1 MHLNVFAS
9 QNCFVRCRG
18 CYSFSREEKKGKYIS
33 TDKLIRFLKYAY
45 DEGTKKVTLC
55 GGDPLAREDI
65 IDLIERIKEIGL
77 SISLDT
83 VGSSIIKDVKL
94 GRKTTIKQIDA
105 NKIAENIDVV
115 GIPIDGSNNKTFKLF
130 RQTKADLLNEQLAIC
145 EKLHQAGAN
154 ICINTVA
161 HKGNLEDAEELA
173 KLIKSLNYIN
183 KWQIFQYEPLGKYG
197 VKNRDS
203 FEITETQFL
212 EFQSDVLK
220 VFGNDSSKVQFK
232 SFNDRKNAYV
242 LIDNSGNAWIPS
254 DKIMSDTEFSYDLG
268 KDVII
273 GNICNPEDWD
283 EICSYLDRD
292 TESLDRKQSTI
303 NRNSS
308 VNSARREFASRISN
322 GGKYNELISLREQ
335 FEDNNTVVLE
345 DNIETKNDGSR

>member
-33 TDKLIRFLKYAY
+33 TDKLIKFLKYAY
-45 DEGTKKVTLC
+45 YEGTKKVTLC

-65 IDLIERIKEIGL
+65 IDLIEKIKGIGL

-83 VGSSIIKDVKL
+83 VGSTIIKDVKL
-94 GRKTTIKQIDA
+94 DRKTIIKQIDA
-105 NKIAENIDVV
+105 NKIAENIDVI
-115 GIPIDGSNNKTFKLF
+115 GIPIDGSNNKVFKLF

-154 ICINTVA
+154 ICINTVV
-161 HKGNLEDAEELA
+161 HKGNLDDAEELA
-173 KLIKSLNYIN
+173 KLIKSLDYIN

-203 FEITETQFL
+203 FEITEKQFID
-212 EFQSDVLK
+212 FQSDVLK

-254 DKIMSDTEFSYDLG
+254 DKIMSDTEYAYDLG

-292 TESLDRKQSTI
+292 EESLDRRQDVN
-303 NRNSS
+303 NRNNTT
-308 VNSARREFASRISN
+308 NSARREFANRISGN
-322 GGKYNELISLREQ
+322 GKYNELLSLRDIIE
-335 FEDNNTVVLE
+335 NN
-345 DNIETKNDGSR
+345 NIATLGEKTQPKNDGSR